1 MLSILA
7 NDRQCSRRELLSIGS
22 LGFGGFTLANLLATE
37 RVGAAV
43 QDHVVRGKSVIFLL
57 QHGGPTQFE
66 TFDPKLDVPD
76 GIRTVGG
83 VTRTSIPGVTFGST
97 MSDIARHAHR
107 LAIVR
112 SYSTGSGGHSN
123 RPLISRSSLGANI
136 GSIYSR
142 IAGATN
148 PQTGMPT
155 NITLFPNSIDPDAL
169 GPDERFGKFSATG
182 SMSKACEPFAPGG
195 ESMLQENMKLI
206 LPEGR
211 FDDRQGLLRSL
222 DRLKRELDSSGAL
235 EGVDKFRQQ
244 AISMVLK
251 GAAGAFN
258 LEDEDPQTL
267 ARYDTAHFVD
277 ETRYA
282 DKRNGKKERRW
293 YQNNSQA
300 LGRLLLLA
308 RRLCESG
315 CRFVTVATRFVWDM
329 HGDQNNLGVERGMEA
344 VGRPYNRAVSAFI
357 EDCEARG
364 LSEDILL
371 VSTGEMGRTPKINK
385 SGGRDHWGRL
395 TPLMLYGGGITAGQ
409 VIGKSERDGG
419 QPAVDPYNSDHLVST
434 ILHTLFDMGQLR
446 VEQGLPVELTRM
458 ISGST
463 PISELF

>member
-7 NDRQCSRRELLSIGS
+7 NNRQCSRRELLSIGS
-22 LGFGGFTLANLLATE
+22 LGFGGFTLANLLARE
-37 RVGAAV
+37 KVGAAV

-112 SYSTGSGGHSN
+112 SYSTGSGAHSN
-123 RPLISRSSLGANI
+123 RPLISKSSLGANI
-136 GSIYSR
+136 GSLYSR

-182 SMSKACEPFAPGG
+182 SLSKTCEPFAPGG
-195 ESMLQENMKLI
+195 GSMLQDNMKLI

-211 FDDRQGLLRSL
+211 FDDRRGLLRSL
-222 DRLKRELDSSGAL
+222 DKLRRELDSSGAL

-251 GAAGAFN
+251 GAADAFN
-258 LEDEDPQTL
+258 LDNEDPRTL

-277 ETRYA
+277 ETRFA
-282 DKRNGKKERRW
+282 DKKNGKNERRW
-293 YQNNSQA
+293 YQNNSQT

-344 VGRPYNRAVSAFI
+344 VGRPFNRAVSAFI

-364 LSEDILL
+364 LSDDILL

-434 ILHTLFDMGQLR
+434 ILHTLFDMGELR
-446 VEQGLPVELTRM
+446 VEQGLPAELTRM
-458 ISGST
+458 ISNGT
-463 PISELF
+463 PISGLH